1 MDFKVWITYFSPLHY
16 SHLKSKSF
24 LGFVDMLD
32 IVSFAVSLLEFNN
45 GEIDSQL
52 LFENSQKMLSKQV
65 KHIVDMSKIN
75 PVCQVRDISPLLQ
88 TIGVFQKGI
97 HRVAVIG
104 PDGQIVNILSQSDVV
119 RFLLS
124 EVDNFLPVFDKTVA
138 ELNLG
143 SSNPITIHQDELTII
158 ALKKMHENKIS
169 ALAVVDDHG
178 LLIGN
183 LSASDLKGAVTTDED
198 EGADP
203 LGSLLLPVLSFLR
216 QGGMSCFP
224 VATCT
229 KKNTFN
235 MVLVN
240 VVSSRV
246 HRLWIVD
253 EVGKPIGIISLTDIM
268 KSLIDLKQPERKE
281 RY

>member
-1 MDFKVWITYFSPLHY
+1 
-16 SHLKSKSF
+16 
-24 LGFVDMLD
+24 MLD
-32 IVSFAVSLLEFNN
+32 IVSFAVSLLDFD
-45 GEIDSQL
+45 GEIDSQR

-75 PVCQVRDISPLLQ
+75 PVCQVRDTSPLLQ

-104 PDGQIVNILSQSDVV
+104 ADGQIVNILSQSDVI

-124 EVDNFLPVFDKTVA
+124 EVDNFSPIFDKTVA

-143 SSNPITIHQDELTII
+143 RHNPLTIHQDELTIK

-183 LSASDLKGAVTTDED
+183 LSASDLKGAVTTDD
-198 EGADP
+198 DSGADP

-229 KKNTFN
+229 MKSSLN
-235 MVLVN
+235 MILVN
-240 VVSSRV
+240 IVSSRV

-253 EVGKPIGIISLTDIM
+253 EVGKPIGIVSLTDIM

-281 RY
+281 IY